1 MNTPAPASPLQ
12 PAASSGGIAPPSG
25 LLAMLHESRRRDA
38 ARVISRHRHL
48 LTGRAEGQLSGPVFA
63 IECSA
68 RVRPAA
74 DPEAALARRKLV
86 GKCLIAVLVLAI
98 GVAHLMGAT
107 VLMRAAASQQS
118 KAVVSAFQG
127 D

>member
-1 MNTPAPASPLQ
+1 MNTPAPASSLQ
-12 PAASSGGIAPPSG
+12 PAVSSAGAAAHSG

-38 ARVISRHRHL
+38 ARVIGRHRHL
-48 LTGRAEGQLSGPVFA
+48 LTGRSEGQLSGPVFA
-63 IECSA
+63 IECSG
-68 RVRPAA
+68 RTRPAA
-74 DPEAALARRKLV
+74 NAEAARARLKLV

-107 VLMRAAASQQS
+107 VLMHAAAPHESQAAASAS
-118 KAVVSAFQG
+118 RG